1 MFQCYGV
8 DSDGQDIGARLFTDM
23 ELLYQ
28 ITLDEGGSSS
38 CTLEECG
45 HSDTYDFSYEYAND
59 NDKWV
64 SDFAPVIQALIDRGY
79 AADELVIP
87 E

>member
-1 MFQCYGV
+1 M
-8 DSDGQDIGARLFTDM
+8 DSEGQDIGARLFTDM

-28 ITLDEGGSSS
+28 ITLDEDGSSS

-45 HSDTYDFSYEYAND
+45 HSDTYDLSYEYAND
-59 NDKWV
+59 NDKWA
-64 SDFAPVIQALIDRGY
+64 SDFATVFQDLIDRGY
-79 AADELVIP
+79 AADELFIP